1 MQFLEEVPLA
11 PYTTFQI
18 GGPARW
24 FAEAASEDDIAAGI
38 AFAGE
43 RQLPLFILGGGSNLL
58 VSDAGFPGLVL
69 RIALRGIA
77 STQESGRS
85 IISAAAG
92 EDWDGLVAYA
102 VAADLAGVEC
112 LSGIPGTVGGT
123 PVQNVGAYG
132 QEVSQTIVTVRAFDR
147 KTGQFVTCRLPT
159 AGFPTAGASSTPPS
173 GNAT

>member
-43 RQLPLFILGGGSNLL
+43 RQLPLFVLGGGSNLL

-77 STQESGRS
+77 STQEGTSSRS
-85 IISAAAG
+85 SPPRP
-92 EDWDGLVAYA
+92 E
-102 VAADLAGVEC
+102 
-112 LSGIPGTVGGT
+112 
-123 PVQNVGAYG
+123 
-132 QEVSQTIVTVRAFDR
+132 
-147 KTGQFVTCRLPT
+147 KTGTAWSPT
-159 AGFPTAGASSTPPS
+159 P
-173 GNAT
+173 